1 MGKSHEAQ
9 ALLDKAAAEVGKLPV
24 GRWAGWAVY
33 LLEALEA
40 QARTP
45 AEEWPT
51 GIRDALRVRLTEGR
65 W

>member
-40 QARTP
+40 QATKGKAP
-45 AEEWPT
+45 
-51 GIRDALRVRLTEGR
+51 LRNG
-65 W
+65 